1 MSDPYFN
8 QISLLLP
15 LAGSNGSTTFT
26 DYSPSPKT
34 ITRSGDAQ
42 ISTAQ
47 SKWGSGSGYFD
58 GAGNYLSVADSADF
72 GFGTGDFTIECWCYL
87 PGSVSG
93 DGPLFDFRA
102 GSGQNGLFYIDGADG
117 RKLTYYNGT
126 VYTGGSAV
134 SLTAWNHLA
143 LCRASGTTKAF
154 LNGVSQWTTTD
165 SFDFGASRPLKI
177 AANFAGSTGL
187 NAYFQDLRVTKGV
200 ARYTADFTPPTAAFP
215 TSGDSD
221 VTGSLTATLG
231 ADTAAFT
238 GSHVAG
244 SLTATL
250 SGDSATFFGSHTA
263 EVTGSLTATLGADT
277 AAFTGSHVAGSL
289 AGNLDGIYIQ
299 PAITGSLTAILNLGA
314 FAVTAGHGVT
324 GNLTAPLAAVTGTAA
339 GFAPLTGAFAATL
352 ATLTGIGDGRALVS
366 GVLARALA
374 GVRGSVAGSVAPRGT
389 VTGTL
394 AGIRGAIQAAHLA
407 GTLTGRLAELGAGF
421 RVVAAPPRPAERR
434 SPWAVVGSVPPQTL
448 LGPLDDAPGLTL
460 PLISIGAIRRPAD
473 GSESANTTL
482 TLDNGDGAVAR
493 AWAYPPLM
501 APVTIYSPTGTVWF
515 DGVITGLTIAETVT
529 VTVEG

>member
-58 GAGNYLSVADSADF
+58 GSGDYLSVADSADF

-93 DGPLFDFRA
+93 DGQLFDFRA

-221 VTGSLTATLG
+221 
-231 ADTAAFT
+231 
-238 GSHVAG
+238 
-244 SLTATL
+244 
-250 SGDSATFFGSHTA
+250 
-263 EVTGSLTATLGADT
+263 VTGSLTATLGADT